1 MAFPPQFLDELRA
14 RADLVHVIGRRVKLI
29 RRGREYVGLS
39 PFQNEKTPSFTVV
52 PDKGFYHCFSSGEHG
67 DVIDFVMKTEGLS
80 FPDAVERLAAE
91 VGLAV
96 PVDTPEERERT
107 ERRKTL
113 QDVVKAA
120 ARHFEKMLRMPEGKG
135 ALAYLRDRG
144 LDDDTIARFRLGF
157 APDTRSGLKGALG
170 REGVS
175 EGLMIEAGL
184 LIAPEESDRP
194 PYDRFRG
201 RVMFP
206 IRDRR
211 GRVVAFGGR
220 AMGDGEPKYLNSPE
234 TPLFHKG
241 RMLYGLDLALK
252 PARDAGTVLVT
263 EGYMDVIALHRAG
276 FENAVAPLG
285 TALTEDQVQEL
296 WRIVAEPVLCFDGD
310 AAGGRA
316 AARAA
321 ERILPLLQA
330 GRGLRFAALPEGED
344 PDSLIG
350 RGGSAAMRRVLDA
363 AEPLSDVVWRIEA
376 ATAARATPEDRAAL
390 WKNLRARIS
399 AIPDTELRR
408 DFEATYRSRLWPD
421 EDRPR
426 GQDRTRNRRGAPPPI
441 TTPGARADAAARVD
455 TERRREEM
463 LLVLVLRCPEL
474 FARIGEQL
482 GAVSFIHSANE
493 ALRRGIV
500 GELTADL
507 DLTADELEAR
517 LRAQGHG
524 AAIDAAQGEAFVRWM
539 LRDDGPLAG
548 EPFDAMLSTWQEFV
562 AMRESDALDDD
573 IRASM
578 DQLDDVSAGGEL
590 DADAW
595 ARHRALLQARLDH
608 QGDD

>member
-14 RADLVHVIGRRVKLI
+14 RADLAHVIGRRVKLI

-67 DVIDFVMKTEGLS
+67 DIIDFVMKTEGLS

-113 QDVVKAA
+113 QDVVEAA
-120 ARHFEKMLRMPEGKG
+120 ARHFEKMLRMLEGKG

-252 PARDAGTVLVT
+252 PTRDAGTVLVT
-263 EGYMDVIALHRAG
+263 EGYMDVIALYRAG
-276 FENAVAPLG
+276 FKNAVAPLG

-316 AARAA
+316 AAQAA
-321 ERILPLLQA
+321 ERVLPLLQA

-482 GAVSFIHSANE
+482 GAVAFIHSANE

-524 AAIDAAQGEAFVRWM
+524 ATIDAAQGEAFVRWM

>member
-14 RADLVHVIGRRVKLI
+14 RADLAHVIGRRVKLI

-91 VGLAV
+91 VGLTV
-96 PVDTPEERERT
+96 PVDTPEERERA

-113 QDVVKAA
+113 ADVVEAA

-175 EGLMIEAGL
+175 EALMIEAGL
-184 LIAPEESDRP
+184 LIAPEETDRA

-211 GRVVAFGGR
+211 GRVAAFGGR
-220 AMGDGEPKYLNSPE
+220 ALGDGEPKYLNSPE

-276 FENAVAPLG
+276 FANAVAPLG

-321 ERILPLLQA
+321 ERVLPLLRA
-330 GRGLRFAALPEGED
+330 GHGLRFAALPEGED
-344 PDSLIG
+344 PDSLIA
-350 RGGSAAMRRVLDA
+350 GGGADAMRRVFDA
-363 AEPLSDVVWRIEA
+363 AEPLSEVVWRIEA
-376 ATAARATPEDRAAL
+376 GTAPQATPEERAAL
-390 WKNLRARIS
+390 WKRLRARIS
-399 AIPDTELRR
+399 QIPDAELRR
-408 DFEATYRSRLWPD
+408 DFEATYRSRLWPQT
-421 EDRPR
+421 DRPSGR
-426 GQDRTRNRRGAPPPI
+426 GSRRHGRDGGPSATP
-441 TTPGARADAAARVD
+441 PGARADAAGRVD
-455 TERRREEM
+455 AERRREEM
-463 LLVLVLRCPEL
+463 LLVLVLKCPPL
-474 FARIGEQL
+474 FARIGGQL
-482 GAVSFIHSANE
+482 GAVSFTHAANE
-493 ALRRGIV
+493 GLRRAIV
-500 GELTADL
+500 GELTADPDL
-507 DLTADELEAR
+507 DAGGLEQR
-517 LRAQGHG
+517 LRTDGHG
-524 AAIDAAQGEAFVRWM
+524 AAVDSIHSGSFVRWM

-548 EPFDAMLSTWQEFV
+548 ELFEAMLATWQEFV
-562 AMRESDALDDD
+562 AMREGENLDGD

-578 DQLDDVSAGGEL
+578 ARLDDASARGEL

-595 ARHRALLQARLDH
+595 ERHRALLQARLDH
-608 QGDD
+608 RGED

>member
-14 RADLVHVIGRRVKLI
+14 RADLAHVIGRRVKLI

-80 FPDAVERLAAE
+80 FPDAVERLASE

-96 PVDTPEERERT
+96 PVDTPEERERA
-107 ERRKTL
+107 ERRQTL
-113 QDVVKAA
+113 QDVTETA

-144 LDDDTIARFRLGF
+144 LDDDTISRFRLGF
-157 APDTRSGLKGALG
+157 APDSRSGMKGALS

-184 LIAPEESDRP
+184 LIAPEEPDRP

-220 AMGDGEPKYLNSPE
+220 ALGDGEPKYLNSPE

-276 FENAVAPLG
+276 FQNAVAPLG

-321 ERILPLLQA
+321 ERVLPLIHA

-344 PDSLIG
+344 PDSLIA
-350 RGGSAAMRRVLDA
+350 RGGSAAMQRVLDA
-363 AEPLSDVVWRIEA
+363 AEPLSEVVWRIEA
-376 ATAARATPEDRAAL
+376 ASAARATPEDRAAL
-390 WKNLRARIS
+390 WKRLRGRIS
-399 AIPDTELRR
+399 DIPDAELRR
-408 DFEATYRSRLWPD
+408 DFEATYRSRVWPD
-421 EDRPR
+421 DGRSR
-426 GQDRTRNRRGAPPPI
+426 QQDRSGKRRGAPPPA
-441 TTPGARADAAARVD
+441 TTPGARAEAAGRVD
-455 TERRREEM
+455 AERRREEM
-463 LLVLVLRCPEL
+463 LLVLVLKCPEL
-474 FARIGEQL
+474 FSRIGEQL
-482 GAVSFIHSANE
+482 GAVAFIHSANE

-500 GELTADL
+500 GELTADP
-507 DLTADELEAR
+507 DLGTEELEAR
-517 LRAQGHG
+517 LRDQGHG
-524 AAIDAAQGEAFVRWM
+524 DAIDAAHGGAFVRWM

-578 DQLDDVSAGGEL
+578 DRLEDVSAEGTL

-595 ARHRALLQARLDH
+595 ERHRALLQARLDH
-608 QGDD
+608 QGDE

>member
-14 RADLVHVIGRRVKLI
+14 RADLAHVIGRRVKLI

-113 QDVVKAA
+113 QDVVEAA